1 MKNYATDMLTGFEI
15 FCQSSPNSGKAKSY
29 RLAIKY
35 LCDFLNIDPNNF
47 TDEDLIKIKA
57 CQCDIKD
64 KTSYSYNELKQYLT
78 TTHRP
83 SYLLAGFISA
93 AISLFYKYYE
103 SYVIWK

>member
-1 MKNYATDMLTGFEI
+1 MKNYATDMLTGFEV
-15 FCQSSPNSGKAKSY
+15 FCQSNPNSSKAKSY

-35 LCDFLNIDPNNF
+35 LCDFLNIDPDNF

-78 TTHRP
+78 TTQRHHI
-83 SYLLAGFISA
+83 YLLALYRQRYLYFIN
-93 AISLFYKYYE
+93 IMNRK
-103 SYVIWK
+103 